1 MKSIIL
7 TLALASAFVSPAIA
21 ATFTGCY
28 SSASSSGSS
37 PVSGAY
43 KITGTAATSLTT
55 SDACSSACQG
65 ISSSFT
71 YSYFLPG
78 TTAGTCYCSTSSAT
92 SATYKASKTGDGSA
106 TCDSSLFI
114 GAKISTTFSFYQC
127 AKSSSSIAD
136 LSGSNNLVGLDSCW
150 GTCESNQVLVI
161 IPQLSGY
168 STGFQCKCGTS
179 ITSVSS
185 SKCDNGKY
193 QIYKHSDAGYASQ
206 LPRKRLRERLEQ
218 EALLKHAHCP
228 NGLTPCNV
236 EGAPDA
242 FECIDTSTELES
254 CGGCMYGAY
263 NNATA
268 PAGVD
273 CSTLAGVPLGASTCT
288 RGQCEVFT
296 CDKGYELIG
305 GECI

>member
-1 MKSIIL
+1 MKSIIF

-21 ATFTGCY
+21 GTFTGCY
-28 SSASSSGSS
+28 TSATGSNS
-37 PVSGAY
+37 PVSGAD
-43 KITGTAATSLTT
+43 KVSGAAATSLTT

-65 ISSSFT
+65 MSSTYT

-78 TTAGTCYCSTSSAT
+78 TSAGTCYCATAAAT
-92 SATYKASKTGDGSA
+92 SATYQASKTGNGLA

-114 GAKISTTFSFYQC
+114 GDKISTTFSFYQC
-127 AKSSSSIAD
+127 GTTSSSINS
-136 LSGSNNLVGLDSCW
+136 LSGSNSIVDLDSCW
-150 GTCESNQVLVI
+150 NTCRASQVLVI
-161 IPQLSGY
+161 IPVLSGP
-168 STGFQCKCGTS
+168 SKGFQCECGAS

-185 SKCDNGKY
+185 AKCDDGKY
-193 QIYKHSDAGYASQ
+193 QIYKHSDVGYASQ

-228 NGLTPCNV
+228 NGLTACNV

-268 PAGVD
+268 SAGVD

-288 RGQCEVFT
+288 RGECEVFT

-305 GECI
+305 GNCI